1 MAGLFKIPAFTA
13 LITLV
18 TIGNVHAIEIWH
30 TDTVWAGQGACS
42 AQFTLDNGGAFGE
55 PVGKLEISVDVLD
68 KSGKVL
74 QKDTLN
80 VEPFGDSNATRYQ
93 TALLEGENYC
103 ESDLTINITQVIEI
117 AGRAKKALPVNEFS
131 AREFKPYTVLVD
143 GKKTRPVTP

>member
-1 MAGLFKIPAFTA
+1 MAGLFKVPAFTA

-18 TIGNVHAIEIWH
+18 TIGNAHAIEIWH

-42 AQFTLDNGGAFGE
+42 AQFTLDNGGVFGE

-68 KSGKVL
+68 KSGKVQ

-80 VEPFGDSNATRYQ
+80 VEPFGDSDATRYQ

-103 ESDLTINITQVIEI
+103 ESDLTINITKVAEI
-117 AGRAKKALPVNEFS
+117 VGSEKKILPVSEFTT
-131 AREFKPYTVLVD
+131 RKFKPYTVLID
-143 GKKTRPVTP
+143 GKQATL

>member
-1 MAGLFKIPAFTA
+1 MAGLFKVSAFTA
-13 LITLV
+13 LITLA

-68 KSGKVL
+68 KSGKVQ

-80 VEPFGDSNATRYQ
+80 VEPFGDSDATRYQ

-103 ESDLTINITQVIEI
+103 DSDLTINITKVVETV
-117 AGRAKKALPVNEFS
+117 GSEKKILPVAEFTT
-131 AREFKPYTVLVD
+131 REFKPYTVLVD
-143 GKKTRPVTP
+143 GKKTNR

>member
-1 MAGLFKIPAFTA
+1 MAGLFKVSAFTA
-13 LITLV
+13 LITLA

-30 TDTVWAGQGACS
+30 TDTVWAGQGVCS

-68 KSGKVL
+68 KSGKVQ

-80 VEPFGDSNATRYQ
+80 VEPFGDSDATRYQ

-103 ESDLTINITQVIEI
+103 ESDLTINITKVAEI
-117 AGRAKKALPVNEFS
+117 VGSEKKILPVTEFTT
-131 AREFKPYTVLVD
+131 REFKPYTVLVD
-143 GKKTRPVTP
+143 GKKTNR

>member
-1 MAGLFKIPAFTA
+1 MAGLFKVSAFTA
-13 LITLV
+13 LITLA

-68 KSGKVL
+68 KSGKVQ

-80 VEPFGDSNATRYQ
+80 VEPFGDSDATRYQ

-103 ESDLTINITQVIEI
+103 DSDLTINITKVAEI
-117 AGRAKKALPVNEFS
+117 VGSEKKILPVSEFTT
-131 AREFKPYTVLVD
+131 RKFKPYTVLID
-143 GKKTRPVTP
+143 GKQATL